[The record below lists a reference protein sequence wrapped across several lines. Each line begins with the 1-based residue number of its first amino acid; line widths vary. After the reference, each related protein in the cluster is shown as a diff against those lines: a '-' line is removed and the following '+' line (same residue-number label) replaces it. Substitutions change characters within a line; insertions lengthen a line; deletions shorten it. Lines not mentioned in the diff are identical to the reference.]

1 MTQAFYGVIINKTVK
16 KQKTI
21 FSKQNLFWLG
31 IFLVFLAILS
41 LLFSI
46 FSNGRKPRKVFTHR
60 PEMVVEEL
68 DIDSVNDDENLLEN
82 LDFQKVHTEFQAS
95 YLELVQNITSKEATN
110 DGSGIVKINPKKLGM
125 MYRNYQTAQT
135 NYEKVLKIFEDNE
148 KDYKLKCFARMRKLI
163 LAVLYYDKKTGK
175 KLTKF
180 DTDMLV
186 EMGALEE
193 VPICPRGGEYSII
206 YKNGKRLFNCS
217 VHGVLKN

>member
-1 MTQAFYGVIINKTVK
+1 
-16 KQKTI
+16 
-21 FSKQNLFWLG
+21 
-31 IFLVFLAILS
+31 
-41 LLFSI
+41 
-46 FSNGRKPRKVFTHR
+46 
-60 PEMVVEEL
+60 MVVEEL

-95 YLELVQNITSKEATN
+95 YLDLVQNITSKEATN